1 MCGLISAFY
10 SDSVDPPSAHHLRN
24 KLNASLELV
33 KHRGPDSYG
42 IYVSPDARVGLG
54 HARLSIIDVLT
65 GKQPLSD
72 EDELVHCVV
81 TGEIY
86 DNDRL
91 RAELHSQGY
100 SFKTHSDSELVV
112 QLYKRDRFNL
122 LLNLRGE
129 FAFVLYDLKR
139 RFLFA
144 ARDRFGIKPLYYTTF
159 KGCIMFAS
167 EMKAFMGLGW
177 QAEWD
182 IDSIVHSGDFGG
194 ERTVFKGVQKLPPGY
209 LAICRATGQIETRSY
224 WDISF
229 PAPTV
234 VPGAT
239 MDDMISTV
247 RDLLVESVRLR
258 LRSDVPLAV
267 YLSGGIDSSAVAGI
281 ATQLLR
287 EQDPAAKLTTFT
299 LAYVD
304 DPTTD
309 ESPLAA
315 RAAAHIG
322 ADIHMVSATEAAL
335 VDVLEQSIWHSEQPN
350 VTFHAAG
357 KMLLSKAVHE
367 AGYKVVLS
375 GEGSDEIFGG
385 YPFFALDYLRD
396 ADPAGEALG
405 ILLPSEAERLAISAK
420 YGVGAGPL
428 FASVGEKAAPK
439 FNAPRPLLR
448 TTSHVAIM
456 SLLAKNTDTF
466 LSEVLEH
473 TGGSDVVRCA
483 EEGIEPIVRHNSVMG
498 KWHSLNVSLYVIT
511 KTLLGRMILST
522 AGDRADMAN
531 SLESRPPFLD
541 HHLVEYVQNL
551 PPSLKIMPVREN
563 ESSEWTLVEKWILRE
578 AAKPFITEEVYHR
591 KKVHFNPPPSGSPA
605 VPNTLL
611 PLQKHLKARIT
622 QEKVEHLGFIG
633 WSGIKDQLE
642 EYLESPTFPPHG
654 GLDPRARIL
663 MIVLSYIVLQE
674 RFHVPP
680 LRF

>member
-10 SDSVDPPSAHHLRN
+10 SDSVDPPSAHDLRN
-24 KLNASLELV
+24 KLNASLELI
-33 KHRGPDSYG
+33 KHRGPDSNG
-42 IYVSPDARVGLG
+42 VYVSPDARVGLG
-54 HARLSIIDVLT
+54 HARLSIIDVST
-65 GKQPLSD
+65 GQQPLSD

-86 DNDRL
+86 DNERL

-100 SFKTHSDSELVV
+100 SFKTQSDSELVV

-139 RFLFA
+139 RLLFA

-177 QAEWD
+177 QAQWD

-209 LAICRATGQIETRSY
+209 LAICRATGQIETRLY

-239 MDDMISTV
+239 IDDMISTV

-287 EQDPAAKLTTFT
+287 EKDPAAKLTTFT

-315 RAAAHIG
+315 HAAARIG
-322 ADIHMVSATEAAL
+322 ADIHLVSATEAAL

-385 YPFFALDYLRD
+385 YSFFALDYLRD

-405 ILLPSEAERLAISAK
+405 IPLPSEAERLALSAK
-420 YGVGAGPL
+420 YAVGSGPL

-448 TTSHVAIM
+448 TTSHIAPM
-456 SLLAKNTDTF
+456 SLLAKNADIF

-522 AGDRADMAN
+522 TGDRADMAN

-551 PPSLKIMPVREN
+551 PPSLKIMPVHEN

-591 KKVHFNPPPSGSPA
+591 KKVHFNPPPSGPPA

>member
-1 MCGLISAFY
+1 MPLEPLG
-10 SDSVDPPSAHHLRN
+10 DVDP
-24 KLNASLELV
+24 
-33 KHRGPDSYG
+33 
-42 IYVSPDARVGLG
+42 LG
-54 HARLSIIDVLT
+54 H
-65 GKQPLSD
+65 P
-72 EDELVHCVV
+72 
-81 TGEIY
+81 
-86 DNDRL
+86 
-91 RAELHSQGY
+91 
-100 SFKTHSDSELVV
+100 
-112 QLYKRDRFNL
+112 KR
-122 LLNLRGE
+122 
-129 FAFVLYDLKR
+129 
-139 RFLFA
+139 
-144 ARDRFGIKPLYYTTF
+144 T
-159 KGCIMFAS
+159 
-167 EMKAFMGLGW
+167 
-177 QAEWD
+177 Q
-182 IDSIVHSGDFGG
+182 
-194 ERTVFKGVQKLPPGY
+194 
-209 LAICRATGQIETRSY
+209 RSH
-224 WDISF
+224 F
-229 PAPTV
+229 T
-234 VPGAT
+234 
-239 MDDMISTV
+239 
-247 RDLLVESVRLR
+247 
-258 LRSDVPLAV
+258 V

-281 ATQLLR
+281 AMQLLR

-322 ADIHMVSATEAAL
+322 AEIHMVSATEAAL
-335 VDVLEQSIWHSEQPN
+335 VDVLDQSIWHSEQPN

-385 YPFFALDYLRD
+385 YAFFALDYLRD

-405 ILLPSEAERLAISAK
+405 IPLPSEAERVALSAK
-420 YGVGAGPL
+420 YAVGAGPL
-428 FASVGEKAAPK
+428 FTSVGEKAGPR

-448 TTSHVAIM
+448 TTSHLAPM
-456 SLLAKNTDTF
+456 SLLAKNADTF

-473 TGGSDVVRCA
+473 TGGSHC
-483 EEGIEPIVRHNSVMG
+483 EGIEPIVRHNSVMG

-551 PPSLKIMPVREN
+551 PPSLKIMPVHEN

-578 AAKPFITEEVYHR
+578 AAKPFITEEVYYR
-591 KKVHFNPPPSGSPA
+591 KKVHFNPPPSGPPA

-663 MIVLSYIVLQE
+663 MMVLSYIVLQE
-674 RFHVPP
+674 RFHVTPHVGKT
-680 LRF
+680 

>member
-10 SDSVDPPSAHHLRN
+10 SDSVDPPSAHDLRN
-24 KLNASLELV
+24 KLNASLELI
-33 KHRGPDSYG
+33 KHRGPDSNG
-42 IYVSPDARVGLG
+42 VYVSPDARVGLG
-54 HARLSIIDVLT
+54 HARLSIIDVST
-65 GKQPLSD
+65 GQQPLSD

-100 SFKTHSDSELVV
+100 SFKTQSDSELVV

-139 RFLFA
+139 RLLFA

-209 LAICRATGQIETRSY
+209 LAICRATGQIETPSRLRLLCR
-224 WDISF
+224 
-229 PAPTV
+229 V
-234 VPGAT
+234 AT

-287 EQDPAAKLTTFT
+287 EQDPTAKLTTFT

-322 ADIHMVSATEAAL
+322 ADIHMVSATEATL

-367 AGYKVVLS
+367 AGVLS
-375 GEGSDEIFGG
+375 GEGSDEILAATRFSRSTTSAMQTLLAKLWA
-385 YPFFALDYLRD
+385 YRCRPKPNVLPYQPSTRWALDLSLHR
-396 ADPAGEALG
+396 
-405 ILLPSEAERLAISAK
+405 S
-420 YGVGAGPL
+420 
-428 FASVGEKAAPK
+428 GEKAAPK
-439 FNAPRPLLR
+439 FNAPRSLLR
-448 TTSHVAIM
+448 TTSHVAPM
-456 SLLAKNTDTF
+456 SLLAKNADTF
-466 LSEVLEH
+466 LSESTRTH
-473 TGGSDVVRCA
+473 RWIRRRA
-483 EEGIEPIVRHNSVMG
+483 
-498 KWHSLNVSLYVIT
+498 YVIT
-511 KTLLGRMILST
+511 KTLLCRMILST
-522 AGDRADMAN
+522 VGDRADMAN

-551 PPSLKIMPVREN
+551 PPCVTNIGSRSLKIMPVHEN

-605 VPNTLL
+605 
-611 PLQKHLKARIT
+611 HLKARIT

-663 MIVLSYIVLQE
+663 MMVLSYIVLQE

-680 LRF
+680 LQF